1 MGDTVTWFDL
11 LFIVLLLGAAAVLV
25 SALVAALRGNH
36 ATASRRLRSCALA
49 AAGYMA
55 LVAVVSLV
63 TPRAALTVGEPQCSD
78 DWCIAVQGTT
88 PRGDRAIAVTFR
100 LSSRARRVTQ
110 RERFVVVY
118 LRDSMGRRYDP
129 DPAPDQSP
137 FDVALGPGASVNTE
151 RVFRV
156 PPGARGLGVIVTREG
171 DVPFPRCCIIG
182 TGIFHKDPIVVLP

>member
-1 MGDTVTWFDL
+1 MTWFDL
-11 LFIVLLLGAAAVLV
+11 LFIALLLGAVAVLI

-36 ATASRRLRSCALA
+36 ASASRRLGTCALA

-78 DWCIAVQGTT
+78 DWCIAVQGAT
-88 PRGDRAIAVTFR
+88 PRGDRAIAVTFH